1 MCEKVMIMNEVLKEF
16 RTSKMM
22 SIKVMAKEIGVSK
35 SYYEKIEYGER
46 QPSYNFILKFV
57 NRFPDAN
64 TDMIFFD
71 LKSHDMCDEL

>member
-1 MCEKVMIMNEVLKEF
+1 MSEELKEF
-16 RTSKMM
+16 RTSKKM
-22 SIKVMAKEIGVSK
+22 SIKMMAAEIGVSK

-64 TDMIFFD
+64 TDVIFFD
-71 LKSHDMCDEL
+71 LKSHDMCNGL

>member
-1 MCEKVMIMNEVLKEF
+1 MSEELKEF
-16 RTSKMM
+16 RTSKKM
-22 SIKVMAKEIGVSK
+22 SIKMIAAEIGVSK

-64 TDMIFFD
+64 TDVIFFD
-71 LKSHDMCDEL
+71 LKSHDMCNGL

>member
-1 MCEKVMIMNEVLKEF
+1 MNMSEELKEF
-16 RTSKMM
+16 RTSKKM
-22 SIKVMAKEIGVSK
+22 SIKMIAAEIGVSK

-64 TDMIFFD
+64 TDVIFFD
-71 LKSHDMCDEL
+71 LKSHDMCNGL

>member
-1 MCEKVMIMNEVLKEF
+1 MSEELKEF
-16 RTSKMM
+16 RTSKKM
-22 SIKVMAKEIGVSK
+22 SIKMMASEIGVSK

-64 TDMIFFD
+64 TDVIFFD
-71 LKSHDMCDEL
+71 SKSHDMCDGL